1 MLKEQATGEDPRH
14 QLAANRIHD
23 VVRRAIERLPA
34 QDVEALAGKL
44 EEVVR
49 ENPPESPQALLIRS
63 LARGRV
69 FGSRERFELE
79 LASLVQ
85 YFMRRREL
93 LRDSLTTHEV
103 SNLLGVSRQTPH
115 DRVEKGSLLAVL
127 DHGTLRFPIWQF
139 DSEGPDGVIP
149 GLPTVVRALQVSSLA
164 KISWLT
170 TPHTVLSVDV
180 ASPSITPLEARK
192 LGQVQRVTELAR
204 SVGTT

>member
-1 MLKEQATGEDPRH
+1 MLQEQATEEDPRH
-14 QLAANRIHD
+14 QLAAHRIHE
-23 VVRRAIERLPA
+23 VVHRALEHLPA

-49 ENPPESPQALLIRS
+49 GAPPHSSQAPLIRS
-63 LARGRV
+63 LAGGRV
-69 FGSRERFELE
+69 FSSPERFELE
-79 LASLVQ
+79 TASLVQ
-85 YFMRRREL
+85 YFLRRREL
-93 LRDSLTTHEV
+93 LRDSLTTREV

-139 DSEGPDGVIP
+139 DPEGPDGVIP
-149 GLPTVVRALQVSSLA
+149 GLPAVVRALQVSSLA

-170 TPHTVLSVDV
+170 TPHRVLHADAANS
-180 ASPSITPLEARK
+180 SITPLEALK
-192 LGQVQRVTELAR
+192 LGQVQRVIELAR

>member
-1 MLKEQATGEDPRH
+1 MLQEQATEEDPRH
-14 QLAANRIHD
+14 QLAANRIYD
-23 VVRRAIERLPA
+23 VVRRAIEHLPV

-49 ENPPESPQALLIRS
+49 EDPLESPQAPLIRS
-63 LARGRV
+63 LAGGRV
-69 FGSRERFELE
+69 FGSDERFEIE
-79 LASLVQ
+79 TASLVQ

-93 LRDSLTTHEV
+93 LRDSLTTREV

-139 DSEGPDGVIP
+139 DPEGPDGVIQ
-149 GLPTVVRALQVSSLA
+149 GLPAVVRALQISSLA

-170 TPHTVLSVDV
+170 TPHRVLSTDA
-180 ASPSITPLEARK
+180 ASSGITPVEALK
-192 LGQVQRVTELAR
+192 SGQIQRVIDLAR